1 MLAVMGL
8 VSLLMGLFVFQV
20 FGRNVP
26 ADVAI
31 ALMGSKT
38 TGTIVSQTVDGRM
51 AVDHV
56 HPTTF
61 EFSYV
66 VSGTTFKGRSYAVI
80 VPAQLAYT
88 QKCDIEYLS
97 FEPEAARVAGTTRNE
112 GGDSI
117 GWFIAAMIG
126 FGASTIG
133 VPWWFMRRK
142 RRVFTSG
149 ASARGT
155 MTFIGDSSIAIN
167 GRHPKKIAWSFEDER
182 GRPFS
187 GSLTA
192 MMSSDLPPFQMG
204 EPVTVLYDPND
215 PSANI
220 VYID

>member
-1 MLAVMGL
+1 MGL
-8 VSLLMGLFVFQV
+8 VSLIMGLFVFQV

-26 ADVAI
+26 IDVAI

-38 TGTIVSQTVDGRM
+38 TGTIASQSIDGRV

-61 EFSYV
+61 DFSYV
-66 VSGTTFKGRSYAVI
+66 VSGTTFKGRSYALI

-88 QKCDIEYLS
+88 QKVDIEYLS

-117 GWFIAAMIG
+117 GWFIAAMVG

-142 RRVFTSG
+142 RRVFVNG
-149 ASARGT
+149 VAAQGT
-155 MTFIGDSSIAIN
+155 VTFVGESSVAIN
-167 GRHPKKIAWSFEDER
+167 GQRPKKSR
-182 GRPFS
+182 GAS
-187 GSLTA
+187 KT
-192 MMSSDLPPFQMG
+192 
-204 EPVTVLYDPND
+204 
-215 PSANI
+215 SAG
-220 VYID
+220 VRSAARSPR